1 MRLSVA
7 NAILSA
13 AVAACAIT
21 GEPRRGQRCK
31 CRLQGWHTKTEIS
44 QSARLFLG
52 ANAAIM
58 FQLKA
63 LSVAK
68 IFNELLPITAEEE
81 ALTSIVDK
89 QLLKRLGS
97 SVG

>member
-1 MRLSVA
+1 MLVYQCDA
-7 NAILSA
+7 DEKILIGPNSK
-13 AVAACAIT
+13 
-21 GEPRRGQRCK
+21 ES
-31 CRLQGWHTKTEIS
+31 L
-44 QSARLFLG
+44 
-52 ANAAIM
+52 
-58 FQLKA
+58 
-63 LSVAK
+63 VAK

>member
-1 MRLSVA
+1 MLVYQCDA
-7 NAILSA
+7 DENILIGTNSKESL
-13 AVAACAIT
+13 V
-21 GEPRRGQRCK
+21 G
-31 CRLQGWHTKTEIS
+31 
-44 QSARLFLG
+44 
-52 ANAAIM
+52 
-58 FQLKA
+58 
-63 LSVAK
+63 K